1 MVIKMADIKQ
11 VLVVRNDL
19 GMRKGKIGSQ
29 CAHAS
34 MKVFFDRGQFL
45 HDWPDEF
52 DITCTQDMKDW
63 INGDFTKVVLKVE
76 SPEEFFD
83 IYNKAVDAELPCAY
97 IVDNGTTV
105 FDGVKTPTVL
115 AIGPAKSELI
125 DVITSHLKLL

>member
-1 MVIKMADIKQ
+1 MTVIKQ

-34 MKVFFDRGQFL
+34 MKVFFDRGNIQEDYLGFSNL
-45 HDWPDEF
+45 QIE
-52 DITCTQDMKDW
+52 INEDMSKW
-63 INGDFTKVVLKVE
+63 IAGAFTKVVLKVE
-76 SPEEFFD
+76 SSEEFFD